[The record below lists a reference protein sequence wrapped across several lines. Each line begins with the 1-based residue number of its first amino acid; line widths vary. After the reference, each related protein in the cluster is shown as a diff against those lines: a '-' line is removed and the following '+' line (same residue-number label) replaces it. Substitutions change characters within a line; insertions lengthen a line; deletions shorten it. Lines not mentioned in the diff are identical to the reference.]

1 MARLARSD
9 VFDPDEIAILH
20 VIQRCVR
27 RCFLMG
33 NDPVSGRNYDHRKRW
48 LEDRL
53 QLFAGC
59 FGIDLIAFSILS
71 NHFHLVLR
79 SRPDVVAL
87 WDDTEVARRW
97 LMICPP
103 RKDEEGKPLEPSE
116 FELNTIRNQP
126 QRLAVIRRRLSDIS
140 WWMRLLCQPLA
151 AMANKEEDQQGRFWQ
166 GRYRAVRLCDE
177 AAVLACAA
185 YVDLNP
191 IRAAL
196 AETLETSDF
205 TSIRRRIESLS
216 GEGTEPAETAS
227 DRFLAP
233 VEIHQ
238 RQDAIGP
245 AASALPYRASD
256 KGFLSIST
264 LEYIQLLDWTA
275 RQVVPGKPGATPE
288 EAPELLERLG
298 LNAWQWTGLV
308 QDFGRLFSL
317 VAGLPETV
325 AGQRT
330 RRTQRPFHAR
340 RGFRELFAQK
350 AA

>member
-1 MARLARSD
+1 
-9 VFDPDEIAILH
+9 
-20 VIQRCVR
+20 
-27 RCFLMG
+27 
-33 NDPVSGRNYDHRKRW
+33 
-48 LEDRL
+48 
-53 QLFAGC
+53 
-59 FGIDLIAFSILS
+59 
-71 NHFHLVLR
+71 
-79 SRPDVVAL
+79 VVAL

-97 LMICPP
+97 LGICPL
-103 RKDEEGKPLEPSE
+103 RKDGEGNPLEPSD
-116 FELNTIRNQP
+116 FELNTIRNNP
-126 QRLAVIRRRLSDIS
+126 QRLAVVRRRLSNIS

-205 TSIRRRIESLS
+205 TSVKRRIESLS
-216 GEGTEPAETAS
+216 GEGTQPAETAS

-233 VEIHQ
+233 VEMDP
-238 RQDAIGP
+238 RRDPTGP
-245 AASALPYRASD
+245 AVSASPYRASD
-256 KGFLSIST
+256 KGFVSINT

-275 RQVVPGKPGATPE
+275 RQIVAGKRGTTPA
-288 EAPELLERLG
+288 EAPDVLERLG
-298 LNAWQWTGLV
+298 LNARQWTGLV
-308 QDFGRLFSL
+308 RDFGRLFSL

-330 RRTQRPFHAR
+330 RRTQRPFHAT
-340 RGFRELFAQK
+340 RGFRGLFAPK